1 MDPSTYDVIIV
12 GAGPAGLSAALV
24 LGRCR
29 RRVLVCD
36 HGQPRNAAARALH
49 GFLSR
54 DGIDPQELLRI
65 GRKQLEPYASVA
77 FRDVEVVDASRES
90 SGFRVTLTGGDEMR
104 SRMLLVATGVVDRL
118 PEFEG
123 AERFYGRG
131 LYHCPYCDGWEV
143 RDRRLAAYGKRSLA
157 VELAIELTSWSDD
170 IMLFTDGRSEI
181 AEEKRARLREL
192 GIPVVK
198 KRIAGV
204 DGAGEQLRA
213 VILKDGTAIE
223 RDALFFK
230 TAFRQRSDLCERLGC
245 AFTESGAVDTGA
257 YESTNV
263 PGLYVA
269 GDASKHVQL
278 AIVAA
283 AEGAGAAFAINNALT
298 AEDTRR

>member
-1 MDPSTYDVIIV
+1 MNTYMYDVIIV
-12 GAGPAGLSAALV
+12 GAGPAGLSAALI

-36 HGQPRNAAARALH
+36 HGQPRNAAARALR

-65 GRKQLEPYASVA
+65 GREQLEPYASVA
-77 FRDVEVVDASRES
+77 CRDVEVVDASRES
-90 SGFRVTLTGGDEMR
+90 YGFRVTAAGGEEMR

-118 PEFEG
+118 PEFDD

-143 RDRRLAAYGKRSLA
+143 RNRRLAAYGKRSLA

-170 IMLFTDGRSEI
+170 IVLFTDGKAEI
-181 AEEKRARLREL
+181 AEEKRARLHALKISVREE
-192 GIPVVK
+192 
-198 KRIAGV
+198 RIAGV
-204 DGAGEQLRA
+204 EGADEQLSA
-213 VILKDGTAIE
+213 VILEDGTAIAC
-223 RDALFFK
+223 DALFFK
-230 TAFRQRSDLCERLGC
+230 TAFRQRSDFCEQLGC
-245 AFTESGAVDTGA
+245 AFTENGAVDTGA

-298 AEDTRR
+298 AADTLP